1 MSQDET
7 IKLLWFINYIGN
19 QRQKSIASKVSKLS
33 YHPRILES
41 LNNEQIAYNKAIK
54 DVLAM
59 IEQDEEDLEND

>member
-1 MSQDET
+1 MDYET

-33 YHPRILES
+33 YQPRILES
-41 LNNEQIAYNKAIK
+41 LTNEQTAYNKAIK